1 MKLRKVGEGT
11 YAVVYEA
18 EDVNTKTKV
27 AIKKI
32 KMTSQGAG
40 LDISAIRELEFL
52 RELSHPNIVDLKD
65 VFVTE
70 SNLNLVLGFYEMDLE
85 MIIKDRL
92 VIFKPGD
99 IKSWMMMMLR
109 GLAHAH
115 QRNIVHRVQAL
126 EIVSFAY
133 FIRISSQTICFW
145 EMTVS

>member
-18 EDVNTKTKV
+18 EEIASKKRV

-32 KMTSQGAG
+32 KMTTQGAG

-65 VFVTE
+65 VFVTQN
-70 SNLNLVLGFYEMDLE
+70 NLNLVLGFYEMDLE
-85 MIIKDRL
+85 MIIKDRT

-99 IKSWMMMMLR
+99 VKAWMMMMLR

-115 QRNIVHRVQAL
+115 QRNIIHRVDIDL
-126 EIVSFAY
+126 CVK
-133 FIRISSQTICFW
+133 
-145 EMTVS
+145 M